1 MMMDLLIFM
10 FSIKKMIFNY
20 IGQDIGYT
28 QGVGITYEV
37 DFDTFRELVDKM
49 FKSNKLTKEKEYK
62 TKVDDSD
69 SNLNPDYINFTKPK
83 EPSSEKPK
91 VNQDAVLPEDD

>member
-1 MMMDLLIFM
+1 
-10 FSIKKMIFNY
+10 
-20 IGQDIGYT
+20 
-28 QGVGITYEV
+28 
-37 DFDTFRELVDKM
+37 M
-49 FKSNKLTKEKEYK
+49 FKSNKLNKEKESN
-62 TKVDDSD
+62 TKVDNSD